1 MKSKKNKLTQR
12 DIKLIDQSIVIT
24 DSPATI
30 QQAGFMFTLFCQLG
44 FPRSHCDQF
53 YFFRE
58 CGKAR
63 LVIDAGVV
71 PSGGKFIQTALPY
84 GALPRLILMDMFSYA
99 VRYKTTEINLG
110 KSAASFMRRLGLL
123 PIGGKRGNYAN
134 LNNQLNSLLALH
146 VECDLNVKNKKISFC
161 GRLFSDLILVDDENK
176 RWRSFVN
183 LSEDFYE
190 LLVCHRNA
198 VPIDTRAVLALKGSA
213 LALDIYFM
221 LVERLHRAS
230 LRPVNLYWKNLRE
243 QFGAEYVDNENGK
256 RSFKENFLIALKKV
270 KMVYPAAEI
279 DVVNGG
285 VLIRKSPPAIPK
297 KVDKIE
303 VE

>member
-1 MKSKKNKLTQR
+1 MKSKKIKLTQR
-12 DIKLIDQSIVIT
+12 DIKLIDQSIVIQ

-30 QQAGFMFTLFCQLG
+30 EQAGFMFILFCQLG

-58 CGKAR
+58 CGKTR
-63 LVIDAGVV
+63 LVIDTGVV

-84 GALPRLILMDMFSYA
+84 GALPRLILMDVFSYA

-110 KSAASFMRRLGLL
+110 KSAASFMRRLGLR
-123 PIGGKRGNYAN
+123 PVGGKRGNYAN
-134 LNNQLNSLLALH
+134 LNNQLNALLALH
-146 VECDLNVKNKKISFC
+146 VECDFNVKNKKFSFC

-176 RWRSFVN
+176 RWRSLVN

-190 LLVCHRNA
+190 LLVFHRNA

-221 LVERLHRAS
+221 LVESLHRAS
-230 LRPVNLYWKNLRE
+230 LKPVNLYWKNLRE

-279 DVVNGG
+279 DVVNGA